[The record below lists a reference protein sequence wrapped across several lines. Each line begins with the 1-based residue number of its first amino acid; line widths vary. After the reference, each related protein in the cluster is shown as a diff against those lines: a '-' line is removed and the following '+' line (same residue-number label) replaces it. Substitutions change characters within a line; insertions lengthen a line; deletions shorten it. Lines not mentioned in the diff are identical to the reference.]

1 MGGANKRVLIVE
13 DSPVMRELF
22 KLTFKGKRGVLLD
35 SVGDGVGALQVIRA
49 GDRPYD
55 LILLD
60 LNMPVMDGMMFL
72 TKLGEEPLGAGSVVA
87 IVTTEDSPEVEREA
101 RDLGARYF
109 LRKPVTRRQLDA
121 VILETLGV

>member
-22 KLTFKGKRGVLLD
+22 KLTFKGKQGVLLD